1 LKRKQNKYFDVKK
14 LILPMRIFKK
24 SNQYIFRKWVR
35 PILEWAKKVTFP
47 GFDQTPIYN
56 VGTFFFKGIRDGAIE
71 TRAAAV
77 SFNLFLSLFPTM
89 IFIFTL
95 IPVLPIRNF
104 QTELL
109 LMIQSVVP
117 ETAYGAIRKTIEEI
131 IIIPHGG
138 LLSFGFVLAL
148 YFSTNGVV
156 SLIQSFN
163 ASVNVSDTRSW
174 LALRFVSLIL
184 VVILALLVTSS
195 ITLITFT
202 QKFLH
207 FLVHERLMRQN
218 FTYYLITIGKWIVI
232 LALFYFAYSF
242 LYYLGPARKSKWRF
256 ISAGGTLA
264 TFLSII
270 VTLGFSFYID
280 HFGKYNALYGSI
292 GTLPVI
298 MLMVYFNCLAII
310 IGFELNVG
318 IVAARRLKNN
328 QNNGVDAN
336 AIKITLQQ
344 PLSSGPEFYGNK
356 DQ

>member
-1 LKRKQNKYFDVKK
+1 
-14 LILPMRIFKK
+14 MRILKK
-24 SNQYIFRKWVR
+24 RYKYILVKWVK
-35 PILEWAKKVTFP
+35 PIIEWAKKVTLP
-47 GFDQTPIYN
+47 GFDNTPIYN
-56 VGTFFFKGIRDGAIE
+56 VGSFFLKGIWNGAIE

-77 SFNLFLSLFPTM
+77 AFNLFIALFPTM

-95 IPVLPIRNF
+95 IPIIPIKNF
-104 QTELL
+104 QNELL

-117 ETAYGAIRKTIEEI
+117 DTAYGAIQKTIEEI

-138 LLSFGFVLAL
+138 LLSFGFILAL

-163 ASVNVSDTRSW
+163 ASVNVSDSRSW
-174 LALRFVSLIL
+174 LALRLISLLL
-184 VVILALLVTSS
+184 VVILALLLTTS

-202 QKFLH
+202 QTFLH
-207 FLVHERLMRQN
+207 FLVKKGMMEQN
-218 FTYYLITIGKWIVI
+218 FTYYLITLGKWIII

-242 LYYLGPARKSKWRF
+242 LYFLGPARKSKWRF

-270 VTLGFSFYID
+270 ITLGFSFYID

-298 MLMVYFNCLAII
+298 MLMIYFNCLAII
-310 IGFELNVG
+310 IGFELNIG
-318 IVAARRLKNN
+318 IVAARRKSGNKNN
-328 QNNGVDAN
+328 GIDAT
-336 AIKITLQQ
+336 IIETPLQL
-344 PLSSGPEFYGNK
+344 PRTH
-356 DQ
+356 

>member
-1 LKRKQNKYFDVKK
+1 MRMLTKTYKFILVKWIK
-14 LILPMRIFKK
+14 PIF
-24 SNQYIFRKWVR
+24 
-35 PILEWAKKVTFP
+35 EWAKKVTIP
-47 GFDQTPIYN
+47 GFDKVPLYN
-56 VGTFFFKGIRDGAIE
+56 VGQFFYKGIRDGAIE

-77 SFNLFLSLFPTM
+77 SFNLFLALFPTM

-95 IPVLPIRNF
+95 IPIIPIKNF

-117 ETAYGAIRKTIEEI
+117 ESAYGSIHKTIEEI

-138 LLSFGFVLAL
+138 LLSFGFIFAL
-148 YFSTNGVV
+148 YFSTNGFV

-163 ASVNVSDTRSW
+163 ASVNVHDSRSW
-174 LALRFVSLIL
+174 FALRFISLVL
-184 VVILALLVTSS
+184 VIILALMVSTG

-202 QKFLH
+202 QTVLH
-207 FLVHERLMRQN
+207 FLVREGIMQQN
-218 FTYYLITIGKWIVI
+218 FTYYLVTLGKWIVI

-270 VTLGFSFYID
+270 ITLGFSFYID

-298 MLMVYFNCLAII
+298 MLMIYFNCLAII
-310 IGFELNVG
+310 IGFELNIG
-318 IVAARRLKNN
+318 IVAARRLNEDK
-328 QNNGVDAN
+328 NNGVAAN
-336 AIKITLQQ
+336 IVETTYEQ
-344 PLSSGPEFYGNK
+344 PLSP
-356 DQ
+356 

>member
-1 LKRKQNKYFDVKK
+1 MRLLKNTYKNILVNWVK
-14 LILPMRIFKK
+14 PIF
-24 SNQYIFRKWVR
+24 
-35 PILEWAKKVTFP
+35 EWAKKVTIP
-47 GFDQTPIYN
+47 GFDNTPLYD
-56 VGTFFFKGIRDGAIE
+56 VGLFFFKGIKNGAIE

-77 SFNLFLSLFPTM
+77 AFNLFIALFPTM

-95 IPVLPIRNF
+95 IPIIPIKNF

-117 ETAYGAIRKTIEEI
+117 ESTYASVHKTIEEI

-138 LLSFGFVLAL
+138 LLSFGFILAL
-148 YFSTNGVV
+148 YFSTNGIV
-156 SLIQSFN
+156 SLIQAFN
-163 ASVNVSDTRSW
+163 ASVNATDSRSW
-174 LALRFVSLIL
+174 LALRFISLIL
-184 VVILALLVTSS
+184 VIIMALMVTTG

-202 QKFLH
+202 QTVLH
-207 FLVHERLMRQN
+207 FLVKEHIMQQN
-218 FTYYLITIGKWIVI
+218 FTYYLVTLGKWIVI

-270 VTLGFSFYID
+270 ITLGFGFYID

-298 MLMVYFNCLAII
+298 MLMVYFNCLSVI
-310 IGFELNVG
+310 IGFELNIG
-318 IVAARRLKNN
+318 IVAARRMNKNN
-328 QNNGVDAN
+328 GAAVT
-336 AIKITLQQ
+336 IVETTLQQ
-344 PLSSGPEFYGNK
+344 PLSTGPEFIGNK
-356 DQ
+356 SQ